1 MATDKIE
8 LEIVTPKGLALRA
21 SVDEVTAPSVHG
33 ELGIMPGHL
42 PVLVA
47 LKTGVITYRIG
58 NDSKK
63 CAVGEGFAEGGP
75 AKLLVLTDDYI
86 DKDGV
91 DPVAVRKELGEVE
104 AKLEKATQAADNDD
118 VAATK
123 ALVVREN
130 WLAAQLE
137 LIGDPPPPT
146 MVPMDDPEPEDEENA
161 VILEGEGSNEASN

>member
-8 LEIVTPKGLALRA
+8 LEIVTPKGTALRA

-33 ELGIMPGHL
+33 EFGIMPGHL

-47 LKTGVITYRIG
+47 VRTGVITYRIG

-75 AKLLVLTDDYI
+75 NKLLVLTEEFV

-91 DPVAVRKELGEVE
+91 DPVSVRAELAEVE
-104 AKLEKATQAADNDD
+104 TKLEKATQAADIEDA
-118 VAATK
+118 AATK
-123 ALVVREN
+123 SLVIREN

-146 MVPMDDPEPEDEENA
+146 MVPMDDPEPEDDDNA
-161 VILEGEGSNEASN
+161 VILEGDSGSEPSA

>member
-8 LEIVTPKGLALRA
+8 LEIVTPKGIALRA

-33 ELGIMPGHL
+33 EFGIMPGHL

-47 LKTGVITYRIG
+47 MKTGVITYRIG
-58 NDSKK
+58 NDAKK

-75 AKLLVLTDDYI
+75 NKLLVLTDDYA
-86 DKDGV
+86 DKDAV
-91 DPVAVRKELGEVE
+91 DPVAVRKELAEVE
-104 AKLEKATQAADNDD
+104 VKLEKATQAADVEDA
-118 VAATK
+118 AATK

-137 LIGDPPPPT
+137 LIGDPPAPT

-161 VILEGEGSNEASN
+161 VILEGEGNEPSN